1 MRRWRSD
8 VLLVPGQLGNF
19 FDDMT
24 TKIVTMEDLKNKRIG
39 LLLGGTSAER
49 EVSLE
54 TGRANAEALRRR
66 GYNVTEIDVDQTVCQ
81 RLIQAGIEVAYIAL
95 HGTGGE
101 DGCIQGLLE
110 TMGIPYTGSGVQ
122 ASAVAMDKV
131 TTKRLYEMAGIPVA
145 QWRYPAT
152 TEGALELGLPV
163 VVKPRREGSSVGLTV
178 VEQPGQI
185 AAALELARDPMLER
199 YVPGKELSVGVLGS
213 GADAVCLGSVE
224 IQAADGL
231 YDYSAKYGRD
241 DTRYLAP
248 APVPEDVARFIEQRS
263 LQAHRLLECSG
274 GTRTDFRWD
283 TENDPVMLETNTIPG
298 MTSHS
303 LLPMVAE
310 LKGLSYDDLVERLLE
325 GASLKAC

>member
-1 MRRWRSD
+1 
-8 VLLVPGQLGNF
+8 
-19 FDDMT
+19 MT
-24 TKIVTMEDLKNKRIG
+24 IEDLKNKRIG
-39 LLLGGTSAER
+39 LLMGGTSAER
-49 EVSLE
+49 EVSLD

-66 GYNVTEIDVDQTVCQ
+66 GYEVVEVDADQTLCQ
-81 RLIQAGIEVAYIAL
+81 KLISEGVEVAYIAL

-101 DGCIQGLLE
+101 DGCVQGLLE
-110 TMGIPYTGSGVQ
+110 TMRIPYTGSGVQ

-131 TTKRLYEMAGIPVA
+131 TTKRLYELAGIPVA
-145 QWRYPAT
+145 AWRYPAT
-152 TEGALELGLPV
+152 PERVEEIGLPV
-163 VVKPRREGSSVGLTV
+163 VIKPRREGSSVGLTV
-178 VEQPGQI
+178 VEEPGQI
-185 AAALELARDPMLER
+185 AAALELARDPMIER
-199 YVPGKELSVGVLGS
+199 YIPGKELSVGVLGH

-248 APVPEDVARFIEQRS
+248 APVPDAVARFIEERAV
-263 LQAHRLLECSG
+263 QAHRLLECHG

-325 GASLKAC
+325 GAGLKAC